1 MKIIKNNPILKN
13 ITNSAIKAWNGE
25 EKLWKVFWLWGVLFY
40 ISSFCVILFGYWFF
54 SELVHYKLEKLN
66 ILIAIF
72 ALFYYIFIFLC
83 AFTIAFIYPMIF
95 LFFLNRC
102 CHNKFSKVVIKL
114 FAIFAICG
122 HFLFAMLCG
131 MEMLFYLRRTSDSAY
146 LVVNKITDYIYN
158 KTTENIV
165 YSNMEIY
172 ILLTGLIYLIILC
185 YLINAL
191 IRFLNQNT
199 KLHRNKL
206 SFKKLLHTVLFFII
220 IMVCFLLLYIE
231 PADH

>member
-1 MKIIKNNPILKN
+1 MKLIKNSPIL
-13 ITNSAIKAWNGE
+13 NSAIKAWNGE
-25 EKLWKVFWLWGVLFY
+25 EKLWKVFWLWGGLFY
-40 ISSFCVILFGYWFF
+40 ISNFCVILFGYGF
-54 SELVHYKLEKLN
+54 SWESLSYDKLEKLN
-66 ILIAIF
+66 ILMTIS
-72 ALFYYIFIFLC
+72 ALFYYIFIFLF

-114 FAIFAICG
+114 FSIFAICG
-122 HFLFAMLCG
+122 HFLFAMLYG
-131 MEMLFYLRRTSDSAY
+131 MAMLLSFRSTSDSAY
-146 LVVNKITDYIYN
+146 LVVKKITDYIYN

-165 YSNMEIY
+165 YSKIY
-172 ILLTGLIYLIILC
+172 ILLTGLIYSIILC

-206 SFKKLLHTVLFFII
+206 SFEKVFNLAFYII
-220 IMVCFLLLYIE
+220 IIIVCFFLITCGE
-231 PADH
+231 D